1 MLLSFCGGCIGWAD
15 SFWGRLLDKGKE
27 ESCGEEHWLLT
38 VIERKGGEMKIM
50 QCFGDLVANYAMEG
64 VRVNTADNQQGD
76 VYPSFIVRLS
86 FVISSFKVGD
96 R

>member
-1 MLLSFCGGCIGWAD
+1 
-15 SFWGRLLDKGKE
+15 
-27 ESCGEEHWLLT
+27 
-38 VIERKGGEMKIM
+38 MKIM

-64 VRVNTADNQQGD
+64 VGVNTADNQQGD